1 MSAQPGAVA
10 SRYTTL
16 TPSVV
21 PGTFLAYNVFTGA
34 LLELDEAD
42 YRRLESWAETAG
54 AAAPRLPAK
63 LWKRLSE
70 AGMLVP
76 ADVDERELLRDIRTQ
91 ARANPDR
98 LMLTIAPTMQC
109 NFRCTYCYET
119 HRQEYMTPET
129 EADVIRFI
137 GRKLMRVR
145 AVNVTWFGGEPLL
158 NPDCLERVQSFTN
171 DYAAARDIAVSR
183 NLVTNG
189 YLLSLEII
197 ARLQAL
203 GDWDVVQV
211 TLDGLPEVHDVRRV
225 LRSGRGTWRRIVD
238 NCGRALEAG
247 LPVNFRVNVD
257 GRNLDTLPD
266 LLDLLAAEGV
276 LPEAGI
282 SLGFVVDSTDACS
295 HVKADVLSERDR
307 AKAALRFDAELI
319 RRGLAPAT
327 DLPGPVCGPIC
338 SVESKLGYV
347 IAPSGLI
354 FKCWNQV
361 DRGPDEAIGHV
372 GGNEAP
378 NAAAELARWEKY
390 DPFARSGC
398 FDCGAFPTCQGGC
411 PWEAERLARPDR
423 GECDSFRFYPR
434 ETIKVAHLGHRAA
447 R

>member
-1 MSAQPGAVA
+1 MAADRRAVA

-16 TPSVV
+16 TPSAV
-21 PGTFLAYNVFTGA
+21 PGTFLAYNAFTGA
-34 LLELDEAD
+34 LLELDED
-42 YRRLESWAETAG
+42 TFRRLEPWAETAG
-54 AAAPRLPAK
+54 AAAPELSAK
-63 LWKRLSE
+63 LEKRLRE
-70 AGMLVP
+70 AGMLLP
-76 ADVDERELLRDIRTQ
+76 AELDERELLRDIRAQ

-98 LMLTIAPTMQC
+98 LLLTIAPTMQC

-119 HRQEYMTPET
+119 HRQEYMSPEV
-129 EADVIRFI
+129 EADVIRFV
-137 GRKLMRVR
+137 GRKLMCVSS
-145 AVNVTWFGGEPLL
+145 VNVTWFGGEPLL
-158 NPDCLERVQSFTN
+158 NPECLERVQSFTN
-171 DYAAARDIAVSR
+171 DYATARNIAVSR

-189 YLLSLEII
+189 YLLSPQIVT
-197 ARLQAL
+197 RLQAL

-211 TLDGLPEVHDVRRV
+211 TLDGLPEIHDVRRV

-238 NCGRALEAG
+238 NCRHALEAG
-247 LPVNFRVNVD
+247 LPISLRVNVD
-257 GRNLDTLPD
+257 GRNLDTLPG
-266 LLDLLAAEGV
+266 LLDLLIGEGV
-276 LPEAGI
+276 LPGADI

-295 HVKADVLSERDR
+295 HVKADVLSDRDR
-307 AKAALRFDAELI
+307 ARAALRFDAELI
-319 RRGLAPAT
+319 RRGLAPESG
-327 DLPGPVCGPIC
+327 LPGPICGPIC

-372 GGNEAP
+372 GGNEMP

-390 DPFARSGC
+390 DPFARPGC

-434 ETIKVAHLGHRAA
+434 ETIKVAHLGRHAA